1 MIRALVVDDEPPA
14 RRKVRRFLEAEPDV
28 RVVGEAGSGF
38 EAVEAIRELEPDLVV
53 LDVQMPGLDGFGVIA
68 TLADDE
74 LPEVIFAT
82 AYDRYALRA
91 FDVHAVDY
99 LLKPFDRARF
109 GVALARARERVAEQ
123 DDEVLGDEVLE
134 RVRRLV
140 AEVRGGGER
149 HLERLL
155 VEERGKEILVPVA
168 SIDWLEAGGNY
179 VTVHAGG
186 RRHLVRCTLKAL
198 VARLPSRRFVRVHR
212 SAAVNLDRVVEL
224 RPQGRGDYTIV
235 LEGGAVVPMSRRYRA
250 RLKEALG
257 ELE

>member
-1 MIRALVVDDEPPA
+1 MAVIRALVVDDEPPA
-14 RRKVRRFLEAEPDV
+14 RRKLRRFLESEPDM
-28 RVVGEAGSGF
+28 RVVGEAGSGS
-38 EAVEAIRELEPDLVV
+38 EAVEAIRGLEPDLVV

-68 TLADDE
+68 ALGDDE

-82 AYDRYALRA
+82 AYDEYALRA

-99 LLKPFDRARF
+99 LLKPFDRERF
-109 GVALARARERVAEQ
+109 RVALARARQRIAR
-123 DDEVLGDEVLE
+123 GDEDVLE

-140 AEVRGGGER
+140 AEARREEED

-155 VEERGKEILVPVA
+155 VEERGREILVPVA

-186 RRHLVRCTLKAL
+186 RSHLVRSTLKSL
-198 VARLPSRRFVRVHR
+198 VARLPSRQFVRVHR

-224 RPQGRGDYTIV
+224 RPQGHGDYTIV
-235 LEGGAVVPMSRRYRA
+235 LDGGAVVPMSRRYRA
-250 RLKEALG
+250 RLKETLG
-257 ELE
+257 EL

>member
-1 MIRALVVDDEPPA
+1 MAVIRALVVDDEPPA
-14 RRKVRRFLEAEPDV
+14 RRKVGRFLESEPDV
-28 RVVGEAGSGF
+28 RVVGEAGSGS

-68 TLADDE
+68 ALGDDA

-99 LLKPFDRARF
+99 LLKPFDHARF
-109 GVALARARERVAEQ
+109 RVALARARQRIAK
-123 DDEVLGDEVLE
+123 DDEEVLE

-140 AEVRGGGER
+140 AEAGRRDED

-155 VEERGKEILVPVA
+155 VEERGREILVPVA
-168 SIDWLEAGGNY
+168 TVDWLEAAGNY

-186 RRHLVRCTLKAL
+186 RSHLVRSTLKAL

-224 RPQGRGDYTIV
+224 RPQGRGDYMIV
-235 LEGGAVVPMSRRYRA
+235 LDGGAVVPMSRRYHA

>member
-1 MIRALVVDDEPPA
+1 MAVIRALVVDDEPPA
-14 RRKVRRFLEAEPDV
+14 RRKLRRFLESEPDM
-28 RVVGEAGSGF
+28 RVVGEAGSGS
-38 EAVEAIRELEPDLVV
+38 EAVEAIRGLEPDLVV

-68 TLADDE
+68 ALGHDE

-82 AYDRYALRA
+82 AYDEYALRA

-99 LLKPFDRARF
+99 LLKPFDRERF
-109 GVALARARERVAEQ
+109 RVALARARQRIAR
-123 DDEVLGDEVLE
+123 GDEDVLE

-140 AEVRGGGER
+140 AEARREGED

-155 VEERGKEILVPVA
+155 VEERGKEILVTVA
-168 SIDWLEAGGNY
+168 SIDWLEASGNY

-186 RRHLVRCTLKAL
+186 RSHLVRSTLKSL

-235 LEGGAVVPMSRRYRA
+235 LDGGAVVPMSRRYRA
-250 RLKEALG
+250 RLREALG